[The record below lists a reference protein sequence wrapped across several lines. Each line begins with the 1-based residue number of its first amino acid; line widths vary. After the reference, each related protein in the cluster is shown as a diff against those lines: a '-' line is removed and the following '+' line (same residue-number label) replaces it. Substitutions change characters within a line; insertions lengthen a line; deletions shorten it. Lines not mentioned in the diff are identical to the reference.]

1 MTQEQDDKKALLM
14 MLRKPAANQAFYQR
28 VFRERIPAAPPAQIV
43 EPDLVMRDRPKP
55 GLMIGFRNKLVRKVF
70 KLITSPQNNN
80 SEIDQFLAILERR
93 GKLSV
98 LAGGRNQQTA
108 DNEQKSGDKT

>member
-28 VFRERIPAAPPAQIV
+28 VFRERIPAAPPARIV
-43 EPDLVMRDRPKP
+43 EPDLVMRDFPKF
-55 GLMIGFRNKLVRKVF
+55 GMMVGFRNKLVRKIF
-70 KLITSPQNNN
+70 KLITSPKNNN
-80 SEIDQFLAILERR
+80 SQIDQLLAILERR

-98 LAGGRNQQTA
+98 LAGGRNLQAA
-108 DNEQKSGDKT
+108 DTSQNSGDKT